1 MTRQIEID
9 ELDLRYEAFRMRNPR
24 LEGELLCS
32 IRERGVEEPVF
43 GVDTEQAP
51 VLLDGFKR
59 LRSARALS
67 LSRLPYEACGE
78 DAAEGLVRLLRMRPE
93 KPLTILEQAAFL
105 DELRATQG
113 WSAGEMARQL
123 SCSKG
128 WVSMRLDLFKQLR
141 PAVREKLFAGHFPA
155 YAYLYSVL
163 PFLRMNGTSG
173 KDIDRF
179 VLAVSGKGLSVR
191 QIDLLCR
198 SCFEGSTAL
207 REQILAGRFELV
219 LREGQDGPAAA
230 GVSAAEKRL
239 LQELEA
245 LCKGMRRV
253 RALAGNKRLK
263 SPAFHAQAGL
273 VTASILTDA
282 NAFLT
287 TIRRL
292 HARSEQA

>member
-59 LRSARALS
+59 LRCARALG
-67 LSRLPYEACGE
+67 LARLPYESHGPDPAQGI
-78 DAAEGLVRLLRMRPE
+78 VSLLQSRPGSA
-93 KPLTILEQAAFL
+93 LTILEQAAFL
-105 DELRATQG
+105 DELRATHD
-113 WSAGEMARQL
+113 WSRAEMARQL
-123 SCSKG
+123 SRSKA
-128 WVSMRLDLFKQLR
+128 WVSLRLDLFKGLR
-141 PAVREKLFAGHFPA
+141 PAVRAKLFSGHFPA
-155 YAYLYSVL
+155 YAYLYSIR
-163 PFLRMNGTSG
+163 PFMRINGTSCA
-173 KDIDRF
+173 DIERF

-198 SCFEGSTAL
+198 SCFEGSAAL

-219 LREGQDGPAAA
+219 LREGQDGPADA
-230 GVSAAEKRL
+230 GCSAAEKHL
-239 LQELEA
+239 LQELEE
-245 LCKGMRRV
+245 LRKGMRRV
-253 RALAGNKRLK
+253 TALGDQTRLK
-263 SPAFHAQAGL
+263 SSAFYAQAGL

>member
-32 IRERGVEEPVF
+32 IRERGVEEPVL
-43 GVDTEQAP
+43 GVDTEQAR

-59 LRSARALS
+59 LRCARALD
-67 LSRLPYEACGE
+67 LTRLPYESQGDDPAQE
-78 DAAEGLVRLLRMRPE
+78 IVRLLQPRRGSA
-93 KPLTILEQAAFL
+93 LTILEQAAFL

-123 SCSKG
+123 ACSKG

-155 YAYLYSVL
+155 YAYLYSVR
-163 PFLRMNGTSG
+163 PVMRMNGTLG
-173 KDIDRF
+173 KDIERF
-179 VLAVSGKGLSVR
+179 VLTVSGKGLSVR

-198 SCFEGSTAL
+198 SCFEGSSEL
-207 REQILAGRFELV
+207 REQILAGHFELV
-219 LREGQDGPAAA
+219 LREGQDGPADA
-230 GVSAAEKRL
+230 GCSAAEKHL
-239 LQELEA
+239 LQELEE
-245 LCKGMRRV
+245 LRKGMRRV
-253 RALAGNKRLK
+253 TALGDQTRLK
-263 SPAFHAQAGL
+263 SPAFHSQAGL
-273 VTASILTDA
+273 VAASILTDA
-282 NAFLT
+282 NAFLA